1 MPGTPIGAET
11 VASHALRARNRVH
24 VCVYVVGGAQRQ
36 IGQLIEGHN
45 AFLTLALQEA
55 TKTSIVGWCHDK

>member
-1 MPGTPIGAET
+1 
-11 VASHALRARNRVH
+11 

-55 TKTSIVGWCHDK
+55 TKTSIVGWCHNK